1 MTIKLP
7 EIPIEEGDTMA
18 NLLLPRGRQQLPKL
32 DGYLLCKPPLCMGAE
47 VSMELDLSYVL

>member
-1 MTIKLP
+1 MTTELP

-18 NLLLPRGRQQLPKL
+18 NLLSSRCRQKLPKIE
-32 DGYLLCKPPLCMGAE
+32 GYLLCKPPLCVGAE

>member
-1 MTIKLP
+1 VTIKLP

-18 NLLLPRGRQQLPKL
+18 NLFLPRGRQQLPKL
-32 DGYLLCKPPLCMGAE
+32 EGYLLCKPPLCMGAE